1 METHAPA
8 QMHQR
13 SSNDTGPTQPPTH
26 VDITF
31 VLVRAHGLAPM
42 QQRSNNEPGPNQHSK
57 HVNITFGISESMIQ
71 HRCSNDP
78 TTIQDGCS
86 NSQLLILH
94 WLKLKHT
101 IHHRCNS
108 VPTTIHDRTAP
119 QTMPI
124 LHLFAWKH
132 DPPQMQ
138 QRSINDP
145 GPNQH
150 TKTVNNLTALMEPCT
165 DATTIQQRSKAE
177 AATHKC

>member
-1 METHAPA
+1 
-8 QMHQR
+8 MHQR
-13 SSNDTGPTQPPTH
+13 YSNDTGPTQQPTH

-31 VLVRAHGLAPM
+31 VLVRAHDLAPM

-101 IHHRCNS
+101 IQHRCNS
-108 VPTTIHDRTAP
+108 VPTTIHDRTSTPNNANI
-119 QTMPI
+119 TFVCMETWSTTDAATI
-124 LHLFAWKH
+124 H
-132 DPPQMQ
+132 
-138 QRSINDP
+138 QRSR
-145 GPNQH
+145 
-150 TKTVNNLTALMEPCT
+150 AEPAHQNC
-165 DATTIQQRSKAE
+165 
-177 AATHKC
+177 